1 MDRHDC
7 LFVRVLSSL
16 DRPSYRVALLDR
28 ARLQRCPCRPGQDA
42 RSKVLHG
49 SAHDSWGDL
58 LATGAD
64 SVPACDSA
72 QVARSTSVD
81 WASIHSLGCSVF
93 CFRHHFHLSKEIP
106 SRWRL
111 QYGRGIS
118 NFRFD
123 LWGDCSDDCDLCASQ
138 GLDSSSKLGHS
149 SISQILS
156 PMLYRYFYLL
166 VGSFEVYGYKG
177 DLDCDSND
185 VCLPFTR
192 PFDAIHAWTY
202 FMVPLAFAQAIVW
215 FLPNDE
221 EASNNNNKDEENPT
235 ERSDTT
241 DSPFNYARF
250 NMLGLFGAA
259 FAVVSTLLIYVTA
272 FGGTNDIST

>member
-1 MDRHDC
+1 MGVAFLISGLTFGATAVMTAIYALRKDWIRH
-7 LFVRVLSSL
+7 RNW
-16 DRPSYRVALLDR
+16 AI
-28 ARLQRCPCRPGQDA
+28 
-42 RSKVLHG
+42 
-49 SAHDSWGDL
+49 
-58 LATGAD
+58 LA
-64 SVPACDSA
+64 
-72 QVARSTSVD
+72 
-81 WASIHSLGCSVF
+81 F
-93 CFRHHFHLSKEIP
+93 
-106 SRWRL
+106 
-111 QYGRGIS
+111 
-118 NFRFD
+118 
-123 LWGDCSDDCDLCASQ
+123 
-138 GLDSSSKLGHS
+138 
-149 SISQILS
+149 SQILS